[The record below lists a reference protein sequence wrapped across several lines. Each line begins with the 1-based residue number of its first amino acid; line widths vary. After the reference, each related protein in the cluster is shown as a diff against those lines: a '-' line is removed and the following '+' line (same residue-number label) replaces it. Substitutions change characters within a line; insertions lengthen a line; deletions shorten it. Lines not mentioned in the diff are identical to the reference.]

1 MVLIII
7 DIKALP
13 KFLQCV
19 DWASLEQVTETHK
32 LLQMWSP
39 ITMEV
44 RYMFGKLSSHMFHI
58 IYVCLH
64 VRM

>member
-44 RYMFGKLSSHMFHI
+44 RYMFGK
-58 IYVCLH
+58 
-64 VRM
+64 